1 MNAGVMNIKVNR
13 SSRAFSSKD
22 CTGGKL
28 TLASLKLLVGHSN
41 RLGIYVM
48 VVLSRKKMQSSH
60 RSGLNGQIFLSRY

>member
-1 MNAGVMNIKVNR
+1 MNVGVMNIKVNR

-48 VVLSRKKMQSSH
+48 VVLRQKKNAIISSEWPKW
-60 RSGLNGQIFLSRY
+60 SNFLI